1 MPLVGIVI
9 GSKSDL
15 DSMKATTDILEGLG
29 ISYEL
34 SVISAHRTPEK
45 AREYGLSAESR
56 EKLLYIKPETLGQ
69 AARVSGVTPA
79 DISILSI
86 FNSKLSHVSR
96 ET

>member
-15 DSMKATTDILEGLG
+15 DSMKATTDILDGLG
-29 ISYEL
+29 VSYEL

-56 EKLLYIKPETLGQ
+56 GIEVILAACLLYTSPSP
-69 AARVSGVTPA
+69 R
-79 DISILSI
+79 D
-86 FNSKLSHVSR
+86 
-96 ET
+96 